1 MFHHMTL
8 GQGQKIDFSHFSD
21 HFLEFNQTFKSDT
34 ILHLLLIFCQLQT
47 QRLQKI
53 QLPTKH
59 L

>member
-1 MFHHMTL
+1 MTL

-34 ILHLLLIFCQLQT
+34 ILHLLFIFCQLQT